1 MLTVTA
7 ECDSVDG
14 ARLDLDEDEEDEE
27 AKWTRRSLLELEDD
41 VDVVEVLEHCGH
53 HEWKGARQ

>member
-27 AKWTRRSLLELEDD
+27 AKWSRRSLLEREDD

-53 HEWKGARQ
+53 HE